1 MLLHALPDL
10 AAWTA
15 YFRNAEIPVLPATAR
30 AVEALHGIEDE
41 VDAYTISQMVS
52 GDPLM
57 TLRLMV
63 HVGKIRPPR
72 FEASTETVTAALVF
86 LGIAPFFRAFAQ
98 PLTTEDLLWDQPE
111 ARAGLERV
119 LRRAYRAATFS
130 LGFAVHRMD
139 ADAPVLHAAALI
151 HDFAELLLWCHAPA
165 LALEIQRRQ
174 REDSTLRSAVAQRD
188 VLNVTLGDLEQS
200 LMRAWRLPDI
210 LIRLTDDRHAEQPGV
225 RNVALAIRLA
235 RHTQDDWD
243 NAAIPDDITEIAEL
257 LNLSE
262 AAAYNKVVELDS

>member
-15 YFRNAEIPVLPATAR
+15 YFRDAEVPVLPGTAR
-30 AVEALHGIEDE
+30 AIEALHAIEDE
-41 VDAYTISQMVS
+41 VDAHTIAQMVS

-57 TLRLMV
+57 TLKLLV
-63 HVGKIRPPR
+63 HIGKVRPHR
-72 FEASTETVTAALVF
+72 FEGSAETVTAALVF
-86 LGIAPFFRAFAQ
+86 LGISPFFRAFAQ

-119 LRRAYRAATFS
+119 LRRTYRAATFS

-139 ADAPVLHAAALI
+139 TDAPVLHAAALL
-151 HDFAELLLWCHAPA
+151 HDFVELLLWCHAPA

-174 REDSTLRSAVAQRD
+174 RDDPALRSAAAQRD
-188 VLNVTLGDLEQS
+188 VLNVPLADIEQA
-200 LMRAWRLPDI
+200 LMRAWRLPEI
-210 LIRLTDDRHAEQPGV
+210 LIRVTDDRHADQPQV

>member
-1 MLLHALPDL
+1 MLLHTLPDL
-10 AAWTA
+10 AAWTT
-15 YFRNAEIPVLPATAR
+15 YFRDAEVPVLPGTAR
-30 AVEALHGIEDE
+30 AIEALHSIEDE
-41 VDAYTISQMVS
+41 VDAHMIGQTIS

-57 TLRLMV
+57 TLKLLA
-63 HVGKIRPPR
+63 HAGKVRPHR
-72 FEASTETVTAALVF
+72 FEGSAETVTAALVF
-86 LGIAPFFRAFAQ
+86 LGIGPFFRAFSK
-98 PLTTEDLLWDQPE
+98 PLTTEDVLWDQPQ
-111 ARAGLERV
+111 ARAGLDRV

-151 HDFAELLLWCHAPA
+151 HDFAELLLWCHAPV

-174 REDSTLRSAVAQRD
+174 QEDPALRSTTAQRD
-188 VLNVTLGDLEQS
+188 VLNVTLGDLEQA

-210 LIRLTDDRHAEQPGV
+210 LIRLTDDRHAEQPAV

-243 NAAIPDDITEIAEL
+243 NAAIPDDITEIAQL